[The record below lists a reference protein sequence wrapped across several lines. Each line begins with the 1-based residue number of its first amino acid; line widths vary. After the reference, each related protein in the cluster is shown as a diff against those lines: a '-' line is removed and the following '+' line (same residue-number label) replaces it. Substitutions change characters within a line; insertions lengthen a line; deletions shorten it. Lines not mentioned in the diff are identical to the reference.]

1 MTKEHD
7 GRRTERRLTAGQFQ
21 ACIPLVEHILKAER
35 IEAARAVLVN
45 GDGQTAV
52 GARYNW
58 SRQAV
63 NICVDKLWDAHQR
76 FEAAKRY
83 EAEATAAAL
92 PRGWVL
98 ATVAAPHRMLERFL
112 EQVEE
117 LKA

>member
-1 MTKEHD
+1 MIKQHD

-21 ACIPLVEHILKAER
+21 ACIPLVGHILKAER
-35 IEAARAVLVN
+35 IEAARAVLVD

-63 NICVDKLWDAHQR
+63 NICVDKLWDAHER
-76 FEAAKRY
+76 FEEAKRY
-83 EAEATAAAL
+83 EAEAAAAAL
-92 PRGWVL
+92 PHGWAQ
-98 ATVAAPHRMLERFL
+98 ATVAAPRRMLEKFL

-117 LKA
+117 FKA